1 MRENIITVKNLKKT
15 YKVSERDNTS
25 MMSSVKS
32 LFKRKYKYV
41 SAVNNI
47 NLSVKRG
54 EIRGLIG
61 PNGAGKSTTIK
72 MLSGI
77 LHPTEGTVE
86 VLGHTPWNERESYV
100 MKIGAVFG
108 QKSQLWWDLPPI
120 DTFSLNR
127 HMYKISD
134 KTFNYNIDM
143 FKELLDIE
151 EVIKKP
157 TRQLSLGE
165 RMKCEFVC
173 ALLHEPE
180 LVYLDEPT
188 IGLDIITKDSIR
200 TFIKE
205 LNRVK
210 NTTIII
216 TTHDLDDIVNLCEN
230 VTIINN
236 GTVVYDETLENLTT
250 YFDNTKVIEIKFTE
264 PVKESQLDAFN
275 VLSATNMTANIE
287 VNLTGST
294 IKDEVSKLFATL
306 PVHDININNIDIE
319 EVIKHIY
326 ST

>member
-1 MRENIITVKNLKKT
+1 MRENIITIKNLKKT

-77 LHPTEGTVE
+77 LHPTEGIVE

>member
-250 YFDNTKVIEIKFTE
+250 YFDNSKVIEIKFTE

-294 IKDEVSKLFATL
+294 IKDEVSKLFTTL